1 MKNDIITSA
10 VCPQCGAPLKI
21 MDDKGTLKCEFCGVV
36 SLDNRHEFTHVSRDF
51 ESELEQL
58 LDSASVQ
65 LENGFY
71 DDAFVTYSALR
82 STYGN
87 DFRVWLGMAAAKT
100 RNFTDFNVSNDE
112 FNEVRKYYSTAAS
125 TKNFD
130 EQHELAVKFNRWE
143 KAILEKNQRIRELM
157 EKHRREYRIKNI
169 VFFSSTAVFVLIY
182 WFVVCALVKAYHPDY
197 NEAAKTS
204 TTLFY
209 MAVPNFIYS
218 TIVGLC
224 SIIFSYPLGKCC
236 IKLGSFGCLVLY
248 FLSLAKLTTEFDKFR
263 FFWFI
268 FTALLMI
275 VIYALSTIVGK
286 LLSRFGEK
294 RALK

>member
-1 MKNDIITSA
+1 MKSDIITSA

-58 LDSASVQ
+58 LDSAFVQ
-65 LENGFY
+65 LKNGFY
-71 DDAFVTYSALR
+71 SDAFTTYSALR

-87 DFRVWLGMAAAKT
+87 DFRVWLGMAAART
-100 RNFTDFNVSNDE
+100 RFFTDYDVSNEE
-112 FNEVRKYYSTAAS
+112 FNEAKKYYSTAAS

-130 EQHELAVKFNRWE
+130 EKNEFAVKFNEWE

-157 EKHRREYRIKNI
+157 EKYKREYRIKNI
-169 VFFSSTAVFVLIY
+169 AFFSSAAVFVLIY

-218 TIVGLC
+218 TAVGLC
-224 SIIFSYPLGKCC
+224 SIIFSYPLGKWCM
-236 IKLGSFGCLVLY
+236 KLGSLGCVVMY
-248 FLSLAKLTTEFDKFR
+248 FLALAKLTTSFDKYG

-275 VIYALSTIVGK
+275 IIYAISTILGR
-286 LLSRFGEK
+286 LLSHFGEK

>member
-65 LENGFY
+65 LKNGFY

-100 RNFTDFNVSNDE
+100 HNFTDYDVSNDD
-112 FNEVRKYYSTAAS
+112 FNEVGKYYSTAAS

-130 EQHELAVKFNRWE
+130 EQHEFAVKFNEWE
-143 KAILEKNQRIRELM
+143 KVILEKNQRIRELM

-169 VFFSSTAVFVLIY
+169 AFFSSTAVFVLIY

-209 MAVPNFIYS
+209 MAVPDFIYS

-224 SIIFSYPLGKCC
+224 SIIFAYPLGKWC

-263 FFWFI
+263 FFWFV
-268 FTALLMI
+268 FTALLML
-275 VIYALSTIVGK
+275 VIYAVSTIVGK
-286 LLSRFGEK
+286 VLCNFGEK